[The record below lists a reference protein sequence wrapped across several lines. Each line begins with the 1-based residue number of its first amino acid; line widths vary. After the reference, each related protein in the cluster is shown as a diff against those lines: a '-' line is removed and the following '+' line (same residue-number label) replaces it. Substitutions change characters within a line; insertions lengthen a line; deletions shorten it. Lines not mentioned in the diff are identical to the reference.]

1 MLELFHC
8 LLVLQINSMKGIC
21 IPVKWD
27 TLYLLE
33 IYDLN
38 ISAQVLVVCLLALNL
53 VGAAE
58 EEVQEEA
65 TGEVF

>member
-1 MLELFHC
+1 
-8 LLVLQINSMKGIC
+8 MKGIC

-38 ISAQVLVVCLLALNL
+38 ISAQVLVLCLLALNL

-65 TGEVF
+65 TGEVFKSSNAAT

>member
-1 MLELFHC
+1 MFFR
-8 LLVLQINSMKGIC
+8 SKGYQLDGTSC
-21 IPVKWD
+21 IYWR
-27 TLYLLE
+27 
-33 IYDLN
+33 YDIN
-38 ISAQVLVVCLLALNL
+38 ISAQVLVLCLLALNL

>member
-1 MLELFHC
+1 MFFR
-8 LLVLQINSMKGIC
+8 SKGYQC
-21 IPVKWD
+21 IYWK
-27 TLYLLE
+27 
-33 IYDLN
+33 YDVN
-38 ISAQVLVVCLLALNL
+38 TSPQVLVVCLLALNL